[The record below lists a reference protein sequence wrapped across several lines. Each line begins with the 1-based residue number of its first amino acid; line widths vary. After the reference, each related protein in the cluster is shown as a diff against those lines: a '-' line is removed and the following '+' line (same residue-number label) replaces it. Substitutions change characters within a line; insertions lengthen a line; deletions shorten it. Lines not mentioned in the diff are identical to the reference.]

1 MKLVLVNY
9 EYPPLGGGAGNATA
23 ELARAFVQAGH
34 EVTVLT
40 SGFASQVGTESLGN
54 MQVIRLRSL
63 RRSVDRSSTR
73 EMFSYVWHAW
83 RALPVLLRRIQPDGL
98 IVFFTL
104 PCGPLGWYAHKR
116 SATPYIV
123 SLRGGDVPGLVPQIA
138 FIHTLLA
145 PIRRAVLRSA
155 RAVVANSRGL
165 ADLSGRSDKV
175 HVDVIPNGVNTDFFC
190 PPDPTV
196 ATRAGLRVLFVGR
209 FHDQKN
215 LFVLLKQFAAAAQAC
230 DRPIVLTM
238 VGDGPQR
245 EALEAYSRSFPGCAL
260 VEFRGWL
267 DKPAL
272 RDMYRSADIFV
283 NPSLYEGMPNTV
295 LEAMASGL
303 PVIASDIPGNN
314 ELIRSNETGL
324 LFDLA
329 KPEQLRVHLQQ
340 LLEDAELRRQLGA
353 QARRKVAAHYSWSAT
368 AKQYSE
374 LFSAQRNSP

>member
-1 MKLVLVNY
+1 MKLVLINY

-23 ELARAFVQAGH
+23 ELARSFVQAGH

-40 SGFASQVGTESLGN
+40 SGFGSQVGTECMGDL
-54 MQVIRLRSL
+54 QIIRLRSL

-83 RALPVLLRRIQPDGL
+83 RALPALLRRIQPDGL

-116 SATPYIV
+116 GATPYIV

-138 FIHTLLA
+138 FMQMLLS
-145 PIRRAVLRSA
+145 PIRRVVLRSA
-155 RAVVANSRGL
+155 LAVVANSRGL
-165 ADLSGRSDKV
+165 ADLSQRSDRV
-175 HVDVIPNGVNTDFFC
+175 RVDVIPNGVDTDFFR
-190 PPDPTV
+190 PPGPS
-196 ATRAGLRVLFVGR
+196 ATIHPELRVLFVGR

-215 LFVLLKQFAAAAQAC
+215 LFVLLKQFAAAVQAC
-230 DRPIVLTM
+230 ERPITLTM

-245 EALEAYSRSFPGCAL
+245 EALETYSRSFPERAV

-329 KPEQLRVHLQQ
+329 TPEQLRIYLQQ
-340 LLEDAELRRQLGA
+340 LSGDAELRRRLGA
-353 QARRKVAAHYSWSAT
+353 QARRRVAAHYSWSAT

-374 LFSAQRNSP
+374 LFSAQRNSL